1 MTASAPARDLRAD
14 ELRLA
19 LAGREA
25 PFAVVDLDAWDAN
38 AQDLLRRAGRLPV
51 RLATKSVRCRA
62 LVERALSR
70 GFSGVLTYSLDEALW
85 LADQGVDDLLVAY
98 PPVGLDSLSRL
109 ATHPP
114 SRHGDRDDRPPRS
127 RHASRRGGARG
138 LGRPDPRVPGPRRIA
153 EDRPRAPGGATLLPA
168 DPRGRRGRRAGGPR
182 PPRAAPGRRH
192 VLRRPGRRAPGQLAR
207 GPARQG
213 GVGPR
218 APGTSCG
225 GGDRRRGRAGSPPRA
240 GQRRRHGQPAPLR
253 RRTRPPPSWR
263 PAQD

>member
-51 RLATKSVRCRA
+51 RLGRKSVRCRA
-62 LVERALSR
+62 LVERALPGIQRRPDLQPRR
-70 GFSGVLTYSLDEALW
+70 GT
-85 LADQGVDDLLVAY
+85 VARR
-98 PPVGLDSLSRL
+98 PGGRRPARGLPAGRSRL
-109 ATHPP
+109 ALAPRHAPP